1 MNSYLFVYCSVHEAN
16 TAFGSKRQERLDL
29 EISRIRELTTVLN
42 GVLRT
47 MHLPEA
53 IEETTG
59 SGVPASITQKA
70 ADVRVKGGIEKIENL
85 AQGIPGKT
93 HWHVL

>member
-1 MNSYLFVYCSVHEAN
+1 M
-16 TAFGSKRQERLDL
+16 DL

-42 GVLRT
+42 GVMRT

-59 SGVPASITQKA
+59 SGVPRSITEKA
-70 ADVRVKGGIEKIENL
+70 ADVRVKGGMDKIL
-85 AQGIPGKT
+85 HLSSAIPGRSFFIKYESN
-93 HWHVL
+93 LFSYYFRYA

>member
-1 MNSYLFVYCSVHEAN
+1 MHEAN
-16 TAFGSKRQERLDL
+16 TAFEGKKSEKIDF

-42 GVLRT
+42 SVMRT

-59 SGVPASITQKA
+59 SGVPPSIMQKA
-70 ADVRVKGGIEKIENL
+70 AEVRIKGGIQKLETL
-85 AQGIPGKT
+85 AQGIPGN
-93 HWHVL
+93 